1 MVFNTICPVFLLY
14 SSLMTGIKNQGI
26 ARKTYF
32 RLSDIEYMAIFY
44 KASRIA
50 LFKRKMAIYMI
61 SDNK

>member
-1 MVFNTICPVFLLY
+1 
-14 SSLMTGIKNQGI
+14 MTGIKNQGI

-32 RLSDIEYMAIFY
+32 RLSDIGYMAIFY